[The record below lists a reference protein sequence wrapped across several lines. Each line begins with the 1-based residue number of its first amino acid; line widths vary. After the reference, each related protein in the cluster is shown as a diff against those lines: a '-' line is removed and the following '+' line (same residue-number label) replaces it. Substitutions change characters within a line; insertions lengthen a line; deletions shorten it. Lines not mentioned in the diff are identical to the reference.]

1 MWIKRWFNLIWALV
15 LLSGLVG
22 CNADFLKP
30 STVTFTPAEFQTA
43 LARKF
48 PVQKQYFGLID
59 LTVSHPQVSMRP
71 DIKHIAMQFDA
82 DVATFGAKQVLKSK
96 LNITTSLA
104 YNAAT
109 RSIVLQDPHLENIDV
124 DGMSNGQVKGLNQMA
139 ALLISETLQGASI
152 YTFNPDDLHFAGMKL
167 EPESIEITEQ
177 GVVIHIAK

>member
-1 MWIKRWFNLIWALV
+1 MRMKRCFNFTWLLV
-15 LLSGLVG
+15 LLSSLVG
-22 CNADFLKP
+22 CNASFLQP
-30 STVTFTPAEFQTA
+30 STLTFTPAEFQTA

-48 PVQKQYFGLID
+48 PVQKQYFGLVD

-71 DIKHIAMQFDA
+71 EIKHIAMQFDA

-139 ALLISETLQGASI
+139 SLLISETLQGASI
-152 YTFNPDDLHFAGMKL
+152 YTFKPDDLHFAGMKL
-167 EPESIEITEQ
+167 DPESIEITEQ